1 MSWDIFVQDIP
12 EHAVSLDDIAEDFK
26 PKLVV
31 FRSNVIGAILKIAPF
46 ADVSDPTWVRIQG
59 HGADIEVSLGDQ
71 EQVAGFAFHVRGG
84 DASIGIIAG
93 ILQDLRLRALD
104 PGSDTGIFD
113 PGKAGDSLKHWLEYR
128 DLVRWRWCSFRR
140 MPPSRAGRRSSLFDP
155 ADPDWRWDTVL

>member
-26 PKLVV
+26 PGLLVS
-31 FRSNVIGAILKIAPF
+31 RSNVIGTILKVAPF
-46 ADVSDPTWVRIQG
+46 ADISDPTWVRIQG

-93 ILQDLRLRALD
+93 ILRDLRLRALD

-113 PGKAGDSLKHWLEYR
+113 PGKAGDSLMHWLEYR
-128 DLVRWRWCSFRR
+128 DRVL
-140 MPPSRAGRRSSLFDP
+140 SRGR
-155 ADPDWRWDTVL
+155 A

>member
-26 PKLVV
+26 PKLLVS
-31 FRSNVIGAILKIAPF
+31 RSNVIGAILKFAPF

-84 DASIGIIAG
+84 DASIRHHCRDTSRPSAAG
-93 ILQDLRLRALD
+93 
-104 PGSDTGIFD
+104 
-113 PGKAGDSLKHWLEYR
+113 
-128 DLVRWRWCSFRR
+128 VRSGLGHRH
-140 MPPSRAGRRSSLFDP
+140 L
-155 ADPDWRWDTVL
+155 